1 MDLGSD
7 MSCATAKLL
16 GTSLVAVGFGHYLS
30 LLDSNYKVITATF
43 GLGCATSCYW
53 YYFKCIDAE
62 QETKLSENQYNSIS
76 KKFEDPFVEVIFFP
90 DEITIGS
97 DMSNASREM
106 RGMMYK
112 NILYDNATKQGA
124 GLQRLHHFISK
135 ATRSIDVC
143 LFNIT
148 SDQLTKYVT
157 DKIDHGVKVRLIVDG
172 SCFDAAGGQIE
183 TFLAAGAFVRSSWS
197 QKPSGDNGRRNGDY
211 LMHHKF
217 AIVDNSL
224 VMTGSFNWTMQA
236 IMGNNENVIIT
247 SVNEIVNPYVNE
259 FEKLWQEFDPRK

>member
-1 MDLGSD
+1 MDLESD
-7 MSCATAKLL
+7 MSYNIAKVL
-16 GTSLVAVGFGHYLS
+16 GSSIVAVGFGHYLS
-30 LLDSNYKVITATF
+30 LLDSKYKVITATF
-43 GLGCATSCYW
+43 GLGCVTSCYW
-53 YYFKCIDAE
+53 YYAKYMDSK
-62 QETKLSENQYNSIS
+62 QETKLGKNKDSSLINKLE
-76 KKFEDPFVEVIFFP
+76 PFVEVIFFP

-97 DMSNASREM
+97 DLSTASREM

-112 NILYDNATKQGA
+112 DILYGNATRPGA
-124 GLQRLHHFISK
+124 GLHRLHHFISK
-135 ATRSIDVC
+135 ATKSLDVC

-148 SDQLTKYVT
+148 SEQLTKYVT

-172 SCFDAAGGQIE
+172 STFEAAGGQIE
-183 TFLAAGAFVRSSWS
+183 KFLAAGAFVRSSWS

-236 IMGNNENVIIT
+236 IMGNNENIIIT
-247 SVNEIVNPYVNE
+247 TVNEIVNPYVKE
-259 FEKLWQEFDPRK
+259 FEKLWQEFDPRR